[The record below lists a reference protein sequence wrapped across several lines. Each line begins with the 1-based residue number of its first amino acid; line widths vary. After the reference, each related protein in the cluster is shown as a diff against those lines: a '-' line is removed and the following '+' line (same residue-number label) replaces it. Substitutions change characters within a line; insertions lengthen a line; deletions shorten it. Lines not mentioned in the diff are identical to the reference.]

1 MIAAEFAY
9 SVPATLAAALQEIA
23 DGGKPLAGGMSL
35 VPMMKLRLAQP
46 ERLVDLRRIPELRG
60 VTEDGARLRI
70 GALTTHYEMAS
81 SALVRLQCPL
91 LSETAGHIGDVQV
104 RNMGTIGGSLA
115 HADPAAD
122 WPAAMLAA
130 EASIVVESLAGRREI
145 AAGEFFL
152 DPFTTAIEPGEL
164 LVEIVVPAQA
174 AGARSTYRKM
184 LQPASGFAIVG
195 IAALVEKADGQV
207 TKCRIGVT
215 GVAGVPFRALTAEQ
229 RLEGTGG
236 SKADVAAAVRGL
248 AADVEANSDIH
259 ASAAYRKAM
268 AEVYAARALESI
280 L

>member
-1 MIAAEFAY
+1 MIATDFAY
-9 SVPATLAAALQEIA
+9 SAPATLADALQLIA
-23 DGGKPLAGGMSL
+23 DGAKPLAGGMSL

-46 ERLVDLRRIPELRG
+46 ERLVDLRRIPGLKG
-60 VTEDGARLRI
+60 VREEDGRLRI

-81 SALVRLQCPL
+81 SALVRLKCPL

-122 WPAAMLAA
+122 WPAAILAS
-130 EASIVVESLAGRREI
+130 EATLVVESVGGRREI
-145 AAGEFFL
+145 TASDFFL
-152 DPFTTAIEPGEL
+152 DPFATAIEPGEL
-164 LVEIVVPAQA
+164 LVEIVVSPDAE
-174 AGARSTYRKM
+174 GARSAYRKM
-184 LQPASGFAIVG
+184 VQPASGFAIVG
-195 IAALVEKADGQV
+195 VAARVEKTGGGV

-215 GVAGVPFRALTAEQ
+215 GVAGVPFRALGVEQ
-229 RLEGTGG
+229 RLVGTAG
-236 SKADVAAAVRGL
+236 SKADVAAAVKGL

-259 ASAAYRKAM
+259 ASALYRKAM

>member
-9 SVPATLAAALQEIA
+9 SAPATLAAALQEIA
-23 DGGKPLAGGMSL
+23 EGGKPLAGGMSL

-60 VTEDGARLRI
+60 VAEDGGRLRI
-70 GALTTHYEMAS
+70 GALTTHFEMAS
-81 SALVRLQCPL
+81 SALVRLKCPL

-122 WPAAMLAA
+122 WPAVILAA
-130 EASIVVESLAGRREI
+130 EASIVVESVAGRREI
-145 AAGEFFL
+145 AASEFFL

-195 IAALVEKADGQV
+195 IAALVEKAAGQV
-207 TKCRIGVT
+207 SKCRIGVT
-215 GVAGVPFRALTAEQ
+215 GVAGVPFRALGAEQ
-229 RLEGTGG
+229 RLEGTAG

-248 AADVEANSDIH
+248 AADVEANSDIQ